1 MQSDMSP
8 IVTQYAM
15 SSLETMLINTPNPRY
30 EMTITPYNNRPQARR
45 SPISFFY
52 LLDYEYP
59 AFPNLEVR
67 WTFGLS
73 GAQKSV

>member
-1 MQSDMSP
+1 MSP

-45 SPISFFY
+45 SPISFFIC
-52 LLDYEYP
+52 
-59 AFPNLEVR
+59 
-67 WTFGLS
+67 
-73 GAQKSV
+73 